1 MFRTI
6 NDFLEAWK
14 YESEA
19 TLKVFN
25 NLTDESLNQKVTPD
39 GRSIK
44 QLTWHITLACVE
56 MLRDAALIEALPE
69 EFSSEPNTVKTF
81 VLKYEKA
88 SSLVK
93 EIIVANW
100 SDQNLPEELAI
111 YGDVWKKGSFLFSLI
126 VHQAHHRAQMTVL
139 MRQAGLKVP
148 GVYGP
153 SKEEWTAFG
162 MPVQE

>member
-1 MFRTI
+1 
-6 NDFLEAWK
+6 
-14 YESEA
+14 
-19 TLKVFN
+19 
-25 NLTDESLNQKVTPD
+25 
-39 GRSIK
+39 
-44 QLTWHITLACVE
+44 
-56 MLRDAALIEALPE
+56 MLRDAALIGVLPE

-81 VLKYEKA
+81 VSKYEKA
-88 SSLVK
+88 SFLVK
-93 EIIVANW
+93 ETIVANW
-100 SDQNLPEELAI
+100 SDKNLPEELAI

-153 SKEEWTAFG
+153 SKEEWTEFG